1 MGIPVI
7 VAGMLF
13 SCKNDLK
20 EIEALTQESD
30 LPVQTTF
37 NARYDYTEKGIL
49 KNRLIASRIDR
60 YEGENARLEVSGG
73 LNLLVYDSLGQLEAE
88 LSSNRG
94 LFIEELRFMQ
104 ASEDVILKN
113 TKGEQLN
120 TEELIWYQD
129 SAKIVTDKFVQIT
142 RADGVLFGKGLESD
156 DRFQSY
162 TIKQITGDLYLK
174 EDSTAKES
182 Q

>member
-1 MGIPVI
+1 
-7 VAGMLF
+7 
-13 SCKNDLK
+13 
-20 EIEALTQESD
+20 
-30 LPVQTTF
+30 
-37 NARYDYTEKGIL
+37 
-49 KNRLIASRIDR
+49 
-60 YEGENARLEVSGG
+60 
-73 LNLLVYDSLGQLEAE
+73 
-88 LSSNRG
+88 
-94 LFIEELRFMQ
+94 MQ

>member
-1 MGIPVI
+1 M

-37 NARYDYTEKGIL
+37 NANYDYTEKGIL
-49 KNRLIASRIDR
+49 KNRLKAARIDR
-60 YEGENARLEVSGG
+60 FEGDNARLEVSGG
-73 LNLLVYDSLGQLEAE
+73 LNLYVYDSLGQLEAE
-88 LSSNRG
+88 LTANRG
-94 LFIEELRFMQ
+94 LFIEQERFMQ
-104 ASEDVILKN
+104 ASEDVVLKN
-113 TKGEQLN
+113 SKGEQLN

-162 TIKQITGDLYLK
+162 TIKEITGDLYLK
-174 EDSTAKES
+174 EDSVGP
-182 Q
+182 